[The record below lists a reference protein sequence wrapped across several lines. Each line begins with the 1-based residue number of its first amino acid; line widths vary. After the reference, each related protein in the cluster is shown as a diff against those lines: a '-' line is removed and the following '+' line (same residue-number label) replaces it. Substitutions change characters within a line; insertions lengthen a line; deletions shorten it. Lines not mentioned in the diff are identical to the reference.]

1 MKTMDSISPAQ
12 GTHACRYPQK
22 SGGKGMLAGSQPGAA
37 FRFHHYQAQGSRPHS
52 ANPLE
57 LDNRRRTPFPNKG
70 NTWTS
75 ILGT

>member
-1 MKTMDSISPAQ
+1 
-12 GTHACRYPQK
+12 
-22 SGGKGMLAGSQPGAA
+22 MLAGSQPGAA

-75 ILGT
+75 IFNGLDTFGGVQVR